1 VPDVVADLVPA
12 ALALLSTAWHLGPV
26 HGFERF
32 LVAVVAFGPFV
43 VLAVVAVVLRRRDA
57 REREEHRSE
66 P

>member
-1 VPDVVADLVPA
+1 MAPDLVA
-12 ALALLSTAWHLGPV
+12 AVLTLVTAAWHLGPA

-57 REREEHRSE
+57 QKQEDSRSE
-66 P
+66 Q